1 MKGEIMN
8 AIGNTQTWVMGLVG
22 CAVLAILA
30 VSSPA
35 KAQTCPTGTAVPF
48 QTIKIFNDTNQYIFA
63 ELEVGLNDPDQW
75 IQMACNIP
83 RLKPTRGRSITL
95 RP

>member
-1 MKGEIMN
+1 MNWARNNQTSAKGL
-8 AIGNTQTWVMGLVG
+8 AG
-22 CAVLAILA
+22 CAVLAILT

-75 IQMACNIP
+75 IQMACNI
-83 RLKPTRGRSITL
+83 TQT
-95 RP
+95 